1 MKGGVELL
9 NKLEFYRRGLNITV
23 MEMSELLGYSRQWY
37 RRKEKQ
43 LDFSDKEKNK
53 IIRYLRKKDKSITKE
68 QIFS

>member
-23 MEMSELLGYSRQWY
+23 MEMSELLRYSRQWY